1 MNTSQTIRV
10 MLVDDHNVVRSG
22 LATFLRAY
30 EDLELVG
37 EARNGVE
44 AVNLCHRYKPDVI
57 LMDLM
62 MPEMDGIAATR
73 AILADYPDIKIIAMT
88 SFDEEEL
95 VHGVLA
101 AGAISY
107 LLKNVTS
114 DELAKAIRDAVSGRS
129 TLSPE
134 AARVLVQATRPT
146 EQPWLELTER
156 EMEALHLV
164 VQGQSNRQ
172 IADAPTSAASS
183 PSCRSPAGRRPSRMR
198 SDIKSFLYKRN
209 ILLLLG
215 QQGFDGWLRAQS
227 ACNHLRNS
235 T

>member
-1 MNTSQTIRV
+1 MDASQTIRV

-37 EARNGVE
+37 EAKNGLE
-44 AVNLCHRYKPDVI
+44 AVHFCHQNKPDVI

-88 SFDEEEL
+88 SFEDEQL

-114 DELAKAIRDAVSGRS
+114 EELAKAIRDAASGRT

-134 AARVLVQATRPT
+134 AARALVQATRPT
-146 EQPWLELTER
+146 KQPTFDLTER
-156 EMEALHLV
+156 EMEVLNLV
-164 VQGQSNRQ
+164 VQGKSNQQ
-172 IADAPTSAASS
+172 IADGMVISLATVKAHIS
-183 PSCRSPAGRRPSRMR
+183 
-198 SDIKSFLYKRN
+198 N
-209 ILLLLG
+209 ILSKL
-215 QQGFDGWLRAQS
+215 QVSSRAEAIAYAIKNKIVS
-227 ACNHLRNS
+227 L
-235 T
+235 

>member
-10 MLVDDHNVVRSG
+10 ILVDDHNVVRSG

-30 EDLELVG
+30 EDLQLVG
-37 EARNGVE
+37 EAKNGLE
-44 AVNLCHRYKPDVI
+44 AVNLSREKKPDVI

-73 AILADYPDIKIIAMT
+73 AILADYPEIKIVAMT
-88 SFDEEEL
+88 SFEEEDL
-95 VHGVLA
+95 VQGVLA

-146 EQPWLELTER
+146 KDPLVDLTER
-156 EMEALHLV
+156 EREVLNLI

-172 IADAPTSAASS
+172 IADAMVISIATVKAHVSS
-183 PSCRSPAGRRPSRMR
+183 ILSKLQVSSRAEAIAYA
-198 SDIKSFLYKRN
+198 IKHKIVSL
-209 ILLLLG
+209 
-215 QQGFDGWLRAQS
+215 
-227 ACNHLRNS
+227 
-235 T
+235 

>member
-30 EDLELVG
+30 DDLELVG
-37 EARNGVE
+37 EAKNGSE
-44 AVNLCHRYKPDVI
+44 AVNLCRVKQPDVI

-73 AILADYPDIKIIAMT
+73 AILEDYPDVKIIAMT
-88 SFDEEEL
+88 SFEEEEL

-114 DELAKAIRDAVSGRS
+114 DELAAAIRAASVGKS

-134 AARVLVQATRPT
+134 AAKALIRATRPV
-146 EQPWLELTER
+146 EQPLYDLTER
-156 EMEALHLV
+156 EKEVLNLV
-164 VQGQSNRQ
+164 VQGQSNQ
-172 IADAPTSAASS
+172 KIADALVISVATVKAHVSS
-183 PSCRSPAGRRPSRMR
+183 ILSKLQVSSRAEAIAYA
-198 SDIKSFLYKRN
+198 IKHKLVT
-209 ILLLLG
+209 L
-215 QQGFDGWLRAQS
+215 
-227 ACNHLRNS
+227 
-235 T
+235 

>member
-1 MNTSQTIRV
+1 MEPMNTSQTIHV

-30 EDLELVG
+30 EDLDLMG
-37 EARNGVE
+37 EAKNGLE
-44 AVNLCHRYKPDVI
+44 ALHLCRKKRPDVI

-73 AILADYPDIKIIAMT
+73 AIMAEHPDTKIIAMT
-88 SFDEEEL
+88 SFEDEEL
-95 VHGVLA
+95 VQGVLA

-134 AARVLVQATRPT
+134 AANALVQATRLPK
-146 EQPWLELTER
+146 QPLFDLTER
-156 EMEALHLV
+156 EREVLKLV
-164 VQGQSNRQ
+164 VQGHSNQQ
-172 IADAPTSAASS
+172 IADALVISIATVKAHIS
-183 PSCRSPAGRRPSRMR
+183 
-198 SDIKSFLYKRN
+198 N
-209 ILLLLG
+209 ILSKL
-215 QQGFDGWLRAQS
+215 QVSSRAEAIAYAVKNKLVS
-227 ACNHLRNS
+227 L
-235 T
+235 

>member
-1 MNTSQTIRV
+1 MDAAQTPQAIRV

-30 EDLELVG
+30 EDLELAG
-37 EARNGVE
+37 EARNGLE
-44 AVNLCHRYKPDVI
+44 AVDLCHRNKPDVI

-73 AILADYPDIKIIAMT
+73 AILDDYPDVKIIAMT
-88 SFDEEEL
+88 SFEEEKL
-95 VHGVLA
+95 VQGVLA

-114 DELAKAIRDAVSGRS
+114 DELAAAIRAASLGKS

-146 EQPWLELTER
+146 KQPWLELTER
-156 EMEALHLV
+156 EAQVLNLV
-164 VQGQSNRQ
+164 VQGQSNQQ
-172 IADAPTSAASS
+172 IADGMVISVATVKAHISSILSKLQVSSRAEASAYA
-183 PSCRSPAGRRPSRMR
+183 
-198 SDIKSFLYKRN
+198 IKHKIVSL
-209 ILLLLG
+209 
-215 QQGFDGWLRAQS
+215 
-227 ACNHLRNS
+227 
-235 T
+235 

>member
-1 MNTSQTIRV
+1 MRASQTIRV

-30 EDLELVG
+30 DDLQLVG
-37 EARNGVE
+37 EAKNGLE
-44 AVNLCHRYKPDVI
+44 AVDLCRQKKPDVV

-73 AILADYPDIKIIAMT
+73 AISAEHPETKVIAMT

-95 VHGVLA
+95 VQGVLA

-114 DELAKAIRDAVSGRS
+114 DELAAAIRAASAGQSV
-129 TLSPE
+129 LSPE
-134 AARVLVQATRPT
+134 AARVLVQATRPA

-156 EMEALHLV
+156 EGQVLDLV
-164 VQGQSNRQ
+164 VQGRSNRQ
-172 IADAPTSAASS
+172 IAAAMSITVATVKAHVS
-183 PSCRSPAGRRPSRMR
+183 
-198 SDIKSFLYKRN
+198 N
-209 ILLLLG
+209 ILSKLQVSSRTEAIAYAIRHKIVSL
-215 QQGFDGWLRAQS
+215 
-227 ACNHLRNS
+227 
-235 T
+235 

>member
-1 MNTSQTIRV
+1 MDASQAPETMRPTIRV

-37 EARNGVE
+37 EARNGQE
-44 AVNLCHRYKPDVI
+44 AVDLCHRNKPDVI

-73 AILADYPDIKIIAMT
+73 AILDDYPEIKIIAMT
-88 SFDEEEL
+88 SFEEEKL
-95 VHGVLA
+95 VQGVLA

-114 DELAKAIRDAVSGRS
+114 DELAAAIRAASLGRS

-146 EQPWLELTER
+146 KQPSYDLTER
-156 EMEALHLV
+156 EMEVLNLV
-164 VQGQSNRQ
+164 VQGHSNQQ
-172 IADAPTSAASS
+172 IADGMVISVATVKAHISSILSKLQVSSRAEASAYA
-183 PSCRSPAGRRPSRMR
+183 
-198 SDIKSFLYKRN
+198 IKHKIVSL
-209 ILLLLG
+209 
-215 QQGFDGWLRAQS
+215 
-227 ACNHLRNS
+227 
-235 T
+235 

>member
-1 MNTSQTIRV
+1 MNTPKTIQV

-37 EARNGVE
+37 EAKNGLE
-44 AVNLCHRYKPDVI
+44 ALNLCHKKKPDVI

-88 SFDEEEL
+88 SFEEEEL
-95 VHGVLA
+95 VNGVLA

-134 AARVLVQATRPT
+134 AARVLIDATRPAK
-146 EQPWLELTER
+146 QPLFDLTER
-156 EMEALHLV
+156 EMEVLNLV
-164 VQGQSNRQ
+164 VQGQSNQQ
-172 IADAPTSAASS
+172 IAEALFISLATVKAHISSILSKLQVSSRAEASAYAIRHKLVS
-183 PSCRSPAGRRPSRMR
+183 
-198 SDIKSFLYKRN
+198 L
-209 ILLLLG
+209 
-215 QQGFDGWLRAQS
+215 
-227 ACNHLRNS
+227 
-235 T
+235 

>member
-30 EDLELVG
+30 EDLELVE
-37 EARNGVE
+37 EARNGLE
-44 AVNLCHRYKPDVI
+44 AVNLCHRKKPDVI

-73 AILADYPDIKIIAMT
+73 AILADYPEIKIIAMT
-88 SFDEEEL
+88 SFEEEEL
-95 VHGVLA
+95 VQGVLA

-114 DELAKAIRDAVSGRS
+114 DELAAAIRAASLGKS

-146 EQPWLELTER
+146 EQPWLELTDR
-156 EMEALHLV
+156 EMEVLNLV

-172 IADAPTSAASS
+172 IADGMFVSVATVKAHVSS
-183 PSCRSPAGRRPSRMR
+183 ILSKLQLSSRAEAIAYAIR
-198 SDIKSFLYKRN
+198 HKIVSL
-209 ILLLLG
+209 
-215 QQGFDGWLRAQS
+215 
-227 ACNHLRNS
+227 
-235 T
+235 